1 MIATRCLVPGTYLMA
16 QLNSFV
22 FDFLFVQH
30 TRKKD
35 KTRCLVP
42 GTMRIENEIESRD
55 DVCWFVVFILK
66 AFSADGENDV
76 DDLPALE
83 G

>member
-1 MIATRCLVPGTYLMA
+1 
-16 QLNSFV
+16 
-22 FDFLFVQH
+22 
-30 TRKKD
+30 
-35 KTRCLVP
+35 
-42 GTMRIENEIESRD
+42 MRMENEIESRD